1 MLSRHLFKHIDFL
14 TVGSALL
21 LVLFG
26 LLSIYPFDGG
36 SSALF
41 EKQLFS
47 LFLAFSAF
55 LIVANLDVRFLRN
68 SKVITILYVLT
79 TAVLAA
85 LFVFGSVFSGAR
97 SWFAV
102 GDLAFQPVD
111 VAKVVLLLVL
121 AKYFAKRHMQIAD
134 LSHVFIS
141 GAYAGILFVLV
152 LLQPDFG
159 SAMIIFFIWLGMVM
173 ISGLNW
179 KHLLGLFLVG
189 AAALLLLWTFVFAD
203 YQKDRVMTFFN
214 PTADLQGTGYNANQA
229 KIALGSGQLTGK
241 GLGYGTQSR
250 LSFLPEHET
259 DFVFSSF
266 GEEWGFVGLMII
278 FVLFGTIITRLSI
291 LAMRGAT
298 NFESL
303 FIGGVAIYFFAH
315 FFVHVG
321 INIGVLPV
329 TGTTLPFMS
338 YGGSHL
344 LSEFV
349 ALGLVM
355 SMCRNNRSTHKS
367 DTRHEFLGA
376 VKV

>member
-1 MLSRHLFKHIDFL
+1 MFSKNLFKHIDFL
-14 TVGSALL
+14 TIGSALL

-26 LLSIYPFDGG
+26 LLSIFPFSGG
-36 SSALF
+36 SSSLF
-41 EKQLFS
+41 EKQVFS

-55 LIVANLDVRFLRN
+55 LVVANIDVRFLRN
-68 SKVITILYVLT
+68 SKVITILFALT
-79 TAVLAA
+79 TVVLGA
-85 LFVFGSVFSGAR
+85 LFIFGSVFSGAR

-141 GAYAGILFVLV
+141 GAYAGILFLLV

-159 SAMIIFFIWLGMVM
+159 SAMIIFFIWLGMVL

-189 AAALLLLWTFVFAD
+189 AAALLVLWTFVFAD
-203 YQKDRVMTFFN
+203 YQKNRVMTFFN

-229 KIALGSGQLTGK
+229 KIALGSGQLVGK

-259 DFVFSSF
+259 DFIFSSF
-266 GEEWGFVGLMII
+266 GEEWGFVGLMLV
-278 FVLFGTIITRLSI
+278 FGLFGVIITRLAM
-291 LAMRGAT
+291 LATRAAT

-355 SMCRNNRSTHKS
+355 GMSRHNRSTHKS

>member
-1 MLSRHLFKHIDFL
+1 MLSKNLFKHIDFL

-26 LLSIYPFDGG
+26 LLSIFPFSGG

-47 LFLAFSAF
+47 LFLAFSVF
-55 LIVANLDVRFLRN
+55 LVVANIDVRFLRN
-68 SKVITILYVLT
+68 SKVITILFVVT
-79 TAVLAA
+79 TVILGA

-134 LSHVFIS
+134 LSHIFIS
-141 GAYAGILFVLV
+141 GAYTGILFLLV

-159 SAMIIFFIWLGMVM
+159 SAMIIFFIWLGMVL

-189 AAALLLLWTFVFAD
+189 AAALLVLWSFVFAD
-203 YQKDRVMTFFN
+203 YQKNRVMTFFN

-229 KIALGSGQLTGK
+229 KIALGSGQLVGK

-259 DFVFSSF
+259 DFIFSSF
-266 GEEWGFVGLMII
+266 GEEWGFVGLMLV
-278 FVLFGTIITRLSI
+278 FGLFGVIITRL
-291 LAMRGAT
+291 AMIATRAGT

-355 SMCRNNRSTHKS
+355 SMSRHNRSTHKS